1 MMYVHAVKNL
11 FNGGYADRLHV
22 ATIINF
28 DLKK

>member
-1 MMYVHAVKNL
+1 MMYVHVVKNL
-11 FNGGYADRLHV
+11 FNGDYAYRLRV